1 MWTENQQMAI
11 DARVSDNL
19 VSAAAGSGKTAV
31 MVERIVNRVVSGEV
45 NIDKLLVVTYTNA
58 AASELKSRLMQKIME
73 KLDTCENADNLN
85 RQLMLINSASIC
97 TIHSFC
103 LEILRNN
110 FHRIGL
116 DPGFKIADTGET
128 ELAKKEILDKIFNE
142 YYENSD
148 AEFLNLVD
156 RYTAKNDFALM
167 EIIFNM
173 YDFSMSTP
181 KGVNFIKEN
190 AEKFENDDFWI
201 DAIYKSAMLKA
212 KKAVAFYECAL
223 ELCEFDENLVKIRE
237 IIENEKSMFENL
249 LRKKTW
255 NEAYE
260 AMFCFDFA
268 TMRFSKKADAND
280 CEKIKYYRN
289 LAKQIHKNIAE
300 NFFTDTL
307 ENLKRDIKLTAPS
320 VKKLSEVMLR
330 FYEEFSKYKL
340 DKNTVDFTDLEHMA
354 LKLLYNDNKPSDIA
368 NSYMERFEEIYVD
381 EYQDCNSVQE
391 AIFSSI
397 SRKNAGKPN
406 MFMVGDM
413 KQSIYRFRGSEP
425 ALFKAKSDSYSDYG
439 SGDGKYNKIVLNKNF
454 RSRDTILTA
463 VNSVFRQLMC
473 LGCGELSYTE
483 EEYLYYN
490 ENSYEAVN
498 EDMNFVDVVIIDEKK
513 TDYDETDLE
522 DFSEDLNST
531 QAEAVYVANRIK
543 EMVSSGEYK
552 VFDTSSKTYRPIRYS
567 DIVILLRSVKGFAE
581 VFNDIL
587 TTAQIPV
594 YCDVGSGYF
603 DSPEIAF
610 LISYLKIIDNPYDD
624 IALLSVM
631 RHPVYSFTDDD
642 FVTLRMENK
651 EGFFYNS
658 VLSYAKNNDDE
669 LSKKIND
676 FIFELKDFYDHS
688 KYLSADKLLWNI
700 VEATDYMSY
709 LSFLPNA
716 ELKKANVKSLFN
728 RAHDFEK
735 TDYKGIFNFIKYID
749 NLKKNNTDV
758 DSAKVLG
765 DDENVV
771 RIMSIHKSKGLEF
784 PVVFLSRSAKNFNVR
799 DSYEKILFHKE
810 IGIGV
815 KYIDVNTR
823 LSYSLPH
830 RNIIKEKMMSE
841 SISEEMRVLYVALT
855 RAREKLIITGTFK
868 NADKKINDTAIR
880 LFGENDVIDDVV
892 SLSARS
898 YLDWI
903 LMAVMRNKNCQ
914 FVKIY
919 NFDHIVDDGSMFN
932 ISIIPKSEL
941 ILEIDEGT
949 QKRDFSLLNKADC
962 DALIKSRLQYV
973 YPYSHLKEV
982 PANMSVTELKRLENE
997 REDIYTF
1004 FNQHKLKTPSFMTD
1018 TNIPSG
1024 ADIGTYTHLVM
1035 EKLDFN
1041 KTSTV
1046 DDIKLQLEEIVRKG
1060 FLNEN
1065 QAEYVK
1071 CENIYNLF
1079 SSPLGKR
1086 MKNALVLKREFSF
1099 KYLMNVSEINNELN
1113 DDEKIVVQGMIDVYF
1128 EDENGGIV
1136 IVDYKTD
1143 KVKNNIND
1151 LVSRYAP
1158 QLKFYEKALQ
1168 KSLGKNVS
1176 EKHLFFMDTGD
1187 IIAVD

>member
-148 AEFLNLVD
+148 EEFLNLVD

-190 AEKFENDDFWI
+190 SEKFENDDFWI

-223 ELCEFDENLVKIRE
+223 ELCEFDENLLKIRE

-268 TMRFSKKADAND
+268 TMRFPKKADAND

-413 KQSIYRFRGSEP
+413 KQSIYRFRMARPEI
-425 ALFKAKSDSYSDYG
+425 FME
-439 SGDGKYNKIVLNKNF
+439 KYNRYGKDENDAINKF
-454 RSRDTILTA
+454 GVYLKEQGFSHMFYVKED
-463 VNSVFRQLMC
+463 LM
-473 LGCGELSYTE
+473 ELYEKDTE
-483 EEYLYYN
+483 E
-490 ENSYEAVN
+490 
-498 EDMNFVDVVIIDEKK
+498 K
-513 TDYDETDLE
+513 
-522 DFSEDLNST
+522 
-531 QAEAVYVANRIK
+531 
-543 EMVSSGEYK
+543 
-552 VFDTSSKTYRPIRYS
+552 
-567 DIVILLRSVKGFAE
+567 
-581 VFNDIL
+581 
-587 TTAQIPV
+587 
-594 YCDVGSGYF
+594 
-603 DSPEIAF
+603 
-610 LISYLKIIDNPYDD
+610 
-624 IALLSVM
+624 
-631 RHPVYSFTDDD
+631 
-642 FVTLRMENK
+642 
-651 EGFFYNS
+651 
-658 VLSYAKNNDDE
+658 
-669 LSKKIND
+669 
-676 FIFELKDFYDHS
+676 
-688 KYLSADKLLWNI
+688 
-700 VEATDYMSY
+700 
-709 LSFLPNA
+709 
-716 ELKKANVKSLFN
+716 
-728 RAHDFEK
+728 
-735 TDYKGIFNFIKYID
+735 
-749 NLKKNNTDV
+749 
-758 DSAKVLG
+758 
-765 DDENVV
+765 
-771 RIMSIHKSKGLEF
+771 
-784 PVVFLSRSAKNFNVR
+784 
-799 DSYEKILFHKE
+799 
-810 IGIGV
+810 
-815 KYIDVNTR
+815 
-823 LSYSLPH
+823 
-830 RNIIKEKMMSE
+830 
-841 SISEEMRVLYVALT
+841 
-855 RAREKLIITGTFK
+855 
-868 NADKKINDTAIR
+868 
-880 LFGENDVIDDVV
+880 
-892 SLSARS
+892 
-898 YLDWI
+898 
-903 LMAVMRNKNCQ
+903 
-914 FVKIY
+914 
-919 NFDHIVDDGSMFN
+919 
-932 ISIIPKSEL
+932 
-941 ILEIDEGT
+941 
-949 QKRDFSLLNKADC
+949 QK
-962 DALIKSRLQYV
+962 
-973 YPYSHLKEV
+973 
-982 PANMSVTELKRLENE
+982 
-997 REDIYTF
+997 
-1004 FNQHKLKTPSFMTD
+1004 
-1018 TNIPSG
+1018 
-1024 ADIGTYTHLVM
+1024 
-1035 EKLDFN
+1035 
-1041 KTSTV
+1041 
-1046 DDIKLQLEEIVRKG
+1046 
-1060 FLNEN
+1060 
-1065 QAEYVK
+1065 
-1071 CENIYNLF
+1071 
-1079 SSPLGKR
+1079 
-1086 MKNALVLKREFSF
+1086 
-1099 KYLMNVSEINNELN
+1099 
-1113 DDEKIVVQGMIDVYF
+1113 
-1128 EDENGGIV
+1128 
-1136 IVDYKTD
+1136 
-1143 KVKNNIND
+1143 
-1151 LVSRYAP
+1151 
-1158 QLKFYEKALQ
+1158 
-1168 KSLGKNVS
+1168 
-1176 EKHLFFMDTGD
+1176 
-1187 IIAVD
+1187 